1 MSTGRF
7 ISFEGIDGAGKTS
20 HLDALEARWRAEGR
34 PVVRTREPGGSPLAE
49 KLRQMVLHDEMDAL
63 TESLLVFAA
72 RRDHLRAVIEPALAR
87 GDWVLSDRFTD
98 ATFAYQGGG
107 RGFDLGTLQTLE
119 AWVQQGRQPQLTF
132 LFDLPPEVAAE
143 RLRSARQPDRF
154 EAQDAAFFQ
163 RVRQAY
169 LDRMAAQPA
178 RFALIDA
185 RQSPAA
191 VSAQV
196 EAVLQARGLV

>member
-178 RFALIDA
+178 RFAPIDA

>member
-1 MSTGRF
+1 M
-7 ISFEGIDGAGKTS
+7 
-20 HLDALEARWRAEGR
+20 
-34 PVVRTREPGGSPLAE
+34 
-49 KLRQMVLHDEMDAL
+49 
-63 TESLLVFAA
+63 
-72 RRDHLRAVIEPALAR
+72 IEPALAR
-87 GDWVLSDRFTD
+87 GDWVISDRFTD

-107 RGFDLGTLQTLE
+107 RGFDLSTLRTLE
-119 AWVQQGRQPQLTF
+119 GWVQQGRQPELTF

-169 LDRMAAQPA
+169 LDRMAAQPD

-185 RQSPAA
+185 QRSPAV

-196 EAVLQARGLV
+196 ESVLQARGLV